1 MDLYI
6 NVSGNVKFEP
16 SKVPLV
22 YEQKYVKTCKQSIL
36 LAVKQVKED
45 WGIGL
50 KEAKDYIDELRA
62 KYSV

>member
-6 NVSGNVKFEP
+6 NVAGRVKFE
-16 SKVPLV
+16 SFKVPSI
-22 YEQKYVKTCKQSIL
+22 YEKRYIELLKTSVL

-50 KEAKDYIDELRA
+50 REAKDYIDELR
-62 KYSV
+62 KK